1 MKTSAVPA
9 QGFFRRYALGIAFT
23 GFVAGIMTGTF
34 LATVEKPVFE
44 STTVCRPIRP
54 DKGESGASH
63 REWLNTEAV
72 ALGAHANLQRV
83 TKNLNLSHEWKC
95 SEDECVRILQSRL
108 EIAVPPETELV
119 RVTARGN
126 SSQECAA
133 LVNGVILAR
142 EELTKPEARPEAVE
156 RLRAIAARTNAIRDS
171 RDQKRKELVGAVKAL
186 GAGPGILTDDE
197 LNALNLPEL
206 LAQSREEWRA
216 EANRLHAAV
225 SELNTAG
232 ASLERQAPYAEVLEP
247 GMPSVNPVPREWF
260 PRAAWW
266 AVVGATA
273 GLLLAALLAVLSRRM
288 PRREGPDH
296 LSPQPL
302 MAGEY

>member
-9 QGFFRRYALGIAFT
+9 PGFFRRYALGIAFT

-34 LATVEKPVFE
+34 LATIEKPVFE

-54 DKGESGASH
+54 DKGESGTSH

-72 ALGAHANLQRV
+72 ALGAHANLRMV
-83 TKNLNLSHEWKC
+83 VKNLNLSYEWKC
-95 SEDECVRILQSRL
+95 SEDECIRILQSRL
-108 EIAVPPETELV
+108 EIKVPPETELV
-119 RVTARGN
+119 RITARGD

-133 LVNGVILAR
+133 LVNGVVLAR
-142 EELTKPEARPEAVE
+142 EDLTKPEPRPEAVE
-156 RLRAIAARTNAIRDS
+156 RVRAIAARTKALRHS
-171 RDQKRKELVGAVKAL
+171 RDQKRAELAGAIKAL
-186 GAGPGILTDDE
+186 GAGRSILTDDE
-197 LNALNLPEL
+197 LNALNLPAL

-216 EANRLHAAV
+216 EANRLDAAIL
-225 SELNTAG
+225 ELNTSG

-266 AVVGATA
+266 AAAGATA
-273 GLLLAALLAVLSRRM
+273 GLLLAALLAVFSRRT
-288 PRREGPDH
+288 PRRDEPDH